1 MNININ
7 KTGDSAT
14 ITIEGI
20 IKSVSDSQAIK
31 DAVNSCGDAKFIQ
44 IDITES
50 FSVTSSVIGFL
61 LKKKQADK
69 VDISIKVNDNRL
81 YDLFQ
86 SLNLI
91 DVLSRAAGK
100 KKAGTGGDAFVPIVL
115 QVKAAFK
122 GEKID
127 NGVSLPLSVVDK
139 DAKSRISA
147 VAKIKKTLTK
157 KIS

>member
-91 DVLSRAAGK
+91 DVLSVR
-100 KKAGTGGDAFVPIVL
+100 KA
-115 QVKAAFK
+115 
-122 GEKID
+122 
-127 NGVSLPLSVVDK
+127 
-139 DAKSRISA
+139 
-147 VAKIKKTLTK
+147 
-157 KIS
+157 

>member
-1 MNININ
+1 
-7 KTGDSAT
+7 
-14 ITIEGI
+14 
-20 IKSVSDSQAIK
+20 VSDSQAIK

-69 VDISIKVNDNRL
+69 VDISIKVNDSRL

-91 DVLSRAAGK
+91 DVLSVR
-100 KKAGTGGDAFVPIVL
+100 KA
-115 QVKAAFK
+115 
-122 GEKID
+122 
-127 NGVSLPLSVVDK
+127 
-139 DAKSRISA
+139 
-147 VAKIKKTLTK
+147 
-157 KIS
+157 